1 MTDQPIL
8 LDVSRLIWRQWTR
21 RLPTG
26 IDRVCLAY
34 LAHFRPRARAVVQF
48 RSFRRILDRAASER
62 LFDLLLMGSRSFRS
76 ELVAVLAASIG
87 RSEKPQIGQIYLNVG
102 HTGLNSPYIGRWL
115 REQDLL
121 PVFLI
126 HDLIP
131 ITNPE
136 YCRDGEADRHQLRM
150 ESALRLS
157 GGLIVN
163 SAQTGRNLKEFA
175 QDRGLAMPP
184 CLVAWLGTAV
194 SPKIESIEL
203 GMPKRPYFV
212 MVGTIEARKNHLV
225 ILEAWREIVAN
236 LGSRAPDLIIIGQ
249 RGWEAAN
256 AIGILDNPGSL
267 EKRVHEIS
275 GCDDDRMAELLNGAQ
290 AMLMPSFVEG
300 FGLPV
305 VEALQQGV
313 PVIVSDLPVFREIAG
328 DIPTYLD
335 PHDRGAWVKAVIEY
349 LDAGAA
355 ERQRQLKA
363 IRGFRAPTWIHHFD
377 LVDEFLESL

>member
-1 MTDQPIL
+1 M
-8 LDVSRLIWRQWTR
+8 
-21 RLPTG
+21 
-26 IDRVCLAY
+26 
-34 LAHFRPRARAVVQF
+34 VQF
-48 RSFRRILDRAASER
+48 RRFRRILNRAASER
-62 LFDLLLMGSRSFRS
+62 LFDLLLQGSSHFRS
-76 ELVAVLAASIG
+76 ELVTVLAASIG
-87 RSEKPQIGQIYLNVG
+87 RSEKSQSGQVYLNVG

-115 REQDLL
+115 REQKLL

-136 YCRDGEADRHQLRM
+136 FCRDGEADRHHLRM

-157 GGLIVN
+157 SGLIVN
-163 SAQTGRNLKEFA
+163 SAETGRDLKAFA
-175 QDRGLAMPP
+175 KDLGLAMPP
-184 CLVAWLGTAV
+184 CVVAWLGTTI
-194 SPKIESIEL
+194 SPTTETIET

-256 AIGILDNPGSL
+256 AIEILDNPGPL

-313 PVIVSDLPVFREIAG
+313 PVIASDLPVFREIAG
-328 DIPTYLD
+328 AIPTYLD
-335 PHDRGAWVKAVIEY
+335 PHDRSAWVNAVIEY
-349 LDAGAA
+349 MSAGV

-363 IRGFRAPTWIHHFD
+363 IGGFRAPTWTHHFD
-377 LVDEFLESL
+377 LVDEFLEAL